1 MPMAL
6 PLVPLPVLEAAR
18 PPKVLSALLRC
29 RRLAAAP
36 AAALALVLA
45 TLLALVPA
53 PAVVAEAAPVAVISP
68 ALVLATLLAQVPAI
82 CRTEAVGT
90 RSPFGDE

>member
-1 MPMAL
+1 MPMAR
-6 PLVPLPVLEAAR
+6 PLVPLPFLEAAR
-18 PPKVLSALLRC
+18 PPKVLAASLRC
-29 RRLAAAP
+29 RRLAAAL
-36 AAALALVLA
+36 AAALALVRA

-68 ALVLATLLAQVPAI
+68 ALVRATLLAPAPAI
-82 CRTEAVGT
+82 CRAEAVGT